1 MDSSELRDEL
11 QKLKDSGQLRANPI
25 IIATVHATRR
35 DSKTGLI
42 TIQTS
47 GSFQSQAKTF
57 RADHHGHAAVA
68 GLRFLMIMDAIR
80 QMPHSQQQAAI
91 DSVCVEFEL

>member
-1 MDSSELRDEL
+1 MDSSELRDAL
-11 QKLKDSGQLRANPI
+11 QKLKDSSQLRANPI

-35 DSKTGLI
+35 DSKWELSQFKQLAAFSPQRRLFGL
-42 TIQTS
+42 TTM
-47 GSFQSQAKTF
+47 AMP
-57 RADHHGHAAVA
+57 AVA

>member
-1 MDSSELRDEL
+1 MDSSKLRDEL

-47 GSFQSQAKTF
+47 GSFWCSREVPIEGGFVVLEIGGT
-57 RADHHGHAAVA
+57 HG
-68 GLRFLMIMDAIR
+68 GLER
-80 QMPHSQQQAAI
+80 MPVSA
-91 DSVCVEFEL
+91 VEFRKLQYILHSPYET